1 MLPKSKRLNLKTDFQ
16 KIVKTGTRYSHDW
29 FSLFIQQANN
39 SRVGIAV
46 GVKITNKANRR
57 NRMRRLISEAC
68 QKFLPKLSHAASLL
82 FIARKDF
89 SSSSSYEVEEIIE
102 KLLQKAHLL

>member
-16 KIVKTGTRYSHDW
+16 KIVKTGTRYSHGW
-29 FSLFIQQANN
+29 FSLFIGQANN
-39 SRVGIAV
+39 TKVGIAV
-46 GVKITNKANRR
+46 GVKITKKANRR
-57 NRMRRLISEAC
+57 NRMRRLISAAC
-68 QKFLPKLSHAASLL
+68 QRLLPKLSHKASLL

-89 SSSSSYEVEEIIE
+89 SNHSSSEVEEIIE

>member
-16 KIVKTGTRYSHDW
+16 KIVKTGTRYGHDW

-39 SRVGIAV
+39 SKAGIAV

-57 NRMRRLISEAC
+57 NRMRRLISAAC
-68 QKFLPKLSHAASLL
+68 QKCLPKLSREASLL

-89 SSSSSYEVEEIIE
+89 SGHTSDEVAEIIE